1 MTYRH
6 PERSRRATITT
17 IDTMK
22 YIIPLLLLMILAS
35 CGKVSDIELTSV
47 SGVEFIGMENSTLS
61 FSADIGVSN
70 PSSMGFTVS
79 EINLK
84 TTIDGNFIGTLTSPE
99 RVKIPP
105 RSDSTYT
112 MNFSLELANIITSA
126 SALYNLSRKNQ
137 VNVVMQ
143 GYVKARSGLATKKV
157 DVNETRLMDVPRNFR

>member
-1 MTYRH
+1 M
-6 PERSRRATITT
+6 RS
-17 IDTMK
+17 
-22 YIIPLLLLMILAS
+22 LLLLSLLLSLLPS
-35 CGKVSDIELTSV
+35 CKGLRDIEITDV
-47 SGVEFIGMENSTLS
+47 AGFKMRGIENNAVT
-61 FSADIGVSN
+61 FAADIGIRN
-70 PSSMGFTVS
+70 PASVGFKVS

-143 GYVKARSGLATKKV
+143 GYVKARSGLMTKKV

>member
-1 MTYRH
+1 M
-6 PERSRRATITT
+6 RSLL
-17 IDTMK
+17 
-22 YIIPLLLLMILAS
+22 IISLLLPLLLS
-35 CGKVSDIELTSV
+35 CKDLNDIEIT
-47 SGVEFIGMENSTLS
+47 GVEGFKMRGMENNAVT
-61 FSADIGVSN
+61 FAADIGVRN
-70 PSSMGFTVS
+70 PASVGFKVS

-84 TTIDGNFIGTLTSPE
+84 TTIDGNFIGTLTSPD
-99 RVKIPP
+99 RVKIPG

-143 GYVKARSGLATKKV
+143 GYVKARSGLITKKV